1 MVAPSWEAQRDGE
14 EDGEGEGGLMLRVEG
29 VEGWEARLGG
39 RREGMEGREGV
50 GRKGVGKGKEEEME
64 GEGLEALRERWERG
78 MEELRRVVGR
88 E

>member
-1 MVAPSWEAQRDGE
+1 MVAPSWEAHRDGDG
-14 EDGEGEGGLMLRVEG
+14 DGEGEGGLMLRVEG
-29 VEGWEARLGG
+29 VEGWGG
-39 RREGMEGREGV
+39 RRGEGV
-50 GRKGVGKGKEEEME
+50 DGMRGKGNGNGKEEGIIE